1 MEVKEFE
8 MPDGSKVSVPEEKWE
23 IIFNEE
29 LETEM
34 ASITFDSL
42 ALKEL
47 ECYVLLKT
55 AYESKANMYLTSAYN
70 NGAYGDP
77 RIQSEINANWTGVI
91 FEKLEVVTNNLWKA
105 YKATAPYFSMV
116 NFGNLSVAFSNIYAN
131 AEMNKPKIEAFT
143 LYTSSPFPIGTK
155 IIIRGR

>member
-8 MPDGSKVSVPEEKWE
+8 MPDGRKVSVSEEKWE

-77 RIQSEINANWTGVI
+77 RIQSEINTNWTGVI
-91 FEKLEVVTNNLWKA
+91 FEKFEVVTNNLWKA

>member
-1 MEVKEFE
+1 MEVKQFE
-8 MPDGSKVSVPEEKWE
+8 MPDGRKVSVPEEKWE

-55 AYESKANMYLTSAYN
+55 AYESKTNLYLTSAYN
-70 NGAYGDP
+70 DGAYGDP

-91 FEKLEVVTNNLWKA
+91 FDKLEVVTNNLWKA
-105 YKATAPYFSMV
+105 YKASAPYFSMT
-116 NFGNLSVAFSNIYAN
+116 NFGNLSASFSNIYIG
-131 AEMNKPKIEAFT
+131 EEINKPKIEAFT

>member
-8 MPDGSKVSVPEEKWE
+8 MPDGRKVSVPEEKWE

-34 ASITFDSL
+34 ASITFDNL
-42 ALKEL
+42 NLKEL
-47 ECYVLLKT
+47 ECYVLLHT
-55 AYESKANMYLTSAYN
+55 AYESPVNVYFTSAYN

-77 RIQSEINANWTGVI
+77 RIQSTINASWVGVLFNRI
-91 FEKLEVVTNNLWKA
+91 EVITNNLWKA
-105 YKATAPYFSMV
+105 YKASAPYFSMV
-116 NFGNLSVAFSNIYAN
+116 NFDGLSASFSSVIGN
-131 AEMNKPKIEAFT
+131 AEINKPKIEAFT